1 VSIVYESVRFLL
13 RLAVGLVLALVVAA
27 LWALARGGRF
37 SEALSIACFVVG
49 GLALMLAAAGGSPSR
64 RDAASATWREKW
76 AFRGTFAENRA
87 RVPDTRLSTGA
98 VFAGVAIC
106 LIALGIVLG

>member
-1 VSIVYESVRFLL
+1 MSVAYEVVRFVL
-13 RLAVGLVLALVVAA
+13 RLAVGLAVALAVAA
-27 LWALARGGRF
+27 LWALARGGGF
-37 SEALSIACFVVG
+37 AEALSIACFVVG

-64 RDAASATWREKW
+64 RDAASASWMEKW

-87 RVPDTRLSTGA
+87 RLPDTRLSTGA

-106 LIALGIVLG
+106 LIALGVLLG